1 MVTDPNDLMPQLGVE
16 AELTSRGLPNPATF
30 SKDDLDEIIKIYEDD
45 GSFDPTSDFA
55 RGLANYA
62 SSLYPEDP
70 EWLSYEGLLTG
81 RAGITKAFNDGNPL
95 SVQGVIELLAQDTEG
110 NRIVAPTLYGS
121 ETAGGI
127 YQGVKDE
134 LIPAAGEAGGF
145 AFGFKTVNDYFNK
158 IKYEGSGKG
167 WNKFL
172 TRVGLPVI
180 AGITTGVVGRNVAE
194 KGQEFILGA
203 DMPILPQQRAAYAI
217 GKGGTEGAYFSAMP
231 YFMNKK
237 ISLGYEL
244 IKDNLITNRLN
255 PLQKK
260 AFEGSGLHTRGSRA
274 ALKAIDGLIAGMPT
288 SVSKAPFMYGAT
300 EVGANIG
307 TGLAQGSFVEDPD
320 PYIGQLGTEMV
331 YTFTGGYL
339 GDLALRRGPT
349 IANALKE
356 GGIAAT
362 KYVTSKD
369 YRAQVRGLNK
379 RALEG
384 QVGAFLYKSLIEAGE
399 DPEAVIKALTSKE
412 FADLLDSDGSPVKPT
427 AGTMSLSPT
436 LLGIEGALQYLTT
449 GLGAQRSANE
459 DAVKEAIRNKIRG
472 LYATGNRDALQES
485 AAMMQGLFEASINK
499 RVNEAVTNLDAA
511 VQKIQTGP
519 DGLPVP
525 ASRLE
530 AEKLFDLLDKLMSAD
545 RDRERKLW
553 QRIPRDVEISTF
565 LDGQGNEIAV
575 PNFISFWRGETKST
589 REANVTTMKNFGD
602 TINAFVERKTKELGI
617 GEDVTSTAAPSKE
630 LQAANEKFNKLWTR
644 VVSSETGR
652 AEFETLL
659 TQVQNLSPA
668 EQATAFNVRAQEK
681 GGKFSG
687 KGGKAWA
694 EAARA
699 YADVIT
705 VQNALNT
712 PPVAEASQVVSEAV
726 QSAQESFARNTQ
738 RFNAYLDNPNFSI
751 QSEARDNLR
760 AVQAVARRVE
770 NLDDPDEIQRVVD
783 DWVNANAESRTQRY
797 VQSDPQGRGG
807 EFLPDSEF
815 TTDARGFLDSAAA
828 LRRAQLENPAA
839 APEAAAEVATA
850 TADVGTLS
858 SAELFDMRSTALADG
873 RELAAQGKM
882 DQARLA
888 FGFADALLKD
898 LESFPEGVNYN
909 YDVARAYS
917 KSFNDAYTRS
927 FVSELLGTD
936 KTGRQRIAPEMLKR
950 EFQNLDAAYLNTKQL
965 DDIGQFQQQE
975 LLGTLIDGSQLEQTL
990 LGAKSPIEGGLG
1002 SSDPRVVQLR
1012 EGFETV
1018 INPESNM
1025 IDIPKYKNWLETN
1038 RELLNS
1044 VAPNLYESSKEV
1056 LQNGNTIRGTVE
1068 NVLRNVRE
1076 QAIDPDTNT
1085 ITPKSLRLWMNSENN
1100 SQMLAAFPALKA
1112 DLQSFERA
1120 NVLLNENT
1128 KLSAERKRNIQA
1140 QTSFYELLRTT
1151 GTEKGGTENPTTA
1164 INHALSL
1171 SNKTPI
1177 KSLNALFAPIGM
1189 LDAKSKP
1196 LGDLTVSDPSRIEGA
1211 TRDLTTGGSKDS
1223 VGYETALQGETS
1235 VVKIGPDSEGKLKV
1249 EPVTSATGRPVTV
1262 DREEALRG
1270 FRVSLIESVL
1280 GKAGANAGD
1289 GAWSATA
1296 AYKAMFEP
1304 LPNSQNEL
1312 SVAEWAQ
1319 SKGVMNAGQL
1329 SNMKKFLA
1337 EMVKYEQTLM
1347 KSSDGANLELMA
1359 KELSP
1364 GIDMALSIMGS
1375 AAGTQARSIFT
1386 GGQGG
1391 SGDLIVAGRGAEM
1404 FRKAGE
1410 KLLRQ
1415 APLTA
1420 RTDILAAVLADPE
1433 AMADLIRKGK
1443 NPEEIESLR
1452 TKAVR
1457 WFSDLLDPS
1466 PSFARLSRPLITSG
1480 EEREYEAET
1489 EGGPSVL
1496 GSAIAL
1502 AAPNFMSFGRTDST
1516 TPLIDEVK
1524 RLATKEER
1532 QEAYRQEQLK
1542 RANEFLDSRSPQGAR
1557 PPTTPPA
1564 ETATSS
1570 SLPISSG
1577 SSGRTGSS
1585 ETMQRGQALFPNDP
1599 IFRAFKRGGD
1609 VKAGIGGLFR

>member
-16 AELTSRGLPNPATF
+16 AELTSRGLPDPATF

-180 AGITTGVVGRNVAE
+180 AGITTGVLGRTVAE
-194 KGQEFILGA
+194 KGQDLILGP
-203 DMPILPQQRAAYAI
+203 DQPILPQQRAAYAI

-231 YFMNKK
+231 YFMSKK

-244 IKDNLITNRLN
+244 IKDNLITNQLN
-255 PLQKK
+255 LAAKK
-260 AFEGSGLHTRGSRA
+260 SFAGSGLHTRGSRA
-274 ALKAIDGLIAGMPT
+274 ALKAIDGLVAGMPT
-288 SVSKAPFMYGAT
+288 SVAKSPFMYGAT

-307 TGLAQGSFVEDPD
+307 TGLAQGSFVDEPD
-320 PYIGQLGTEMV
+320 PLIGQLGKEMV

-356 GGIAAT
+356 GGIASYKYAT
-362 KYVTSKD
+362 STD
-369 YRAQVRGLNK
+369 YRQQVRGLNK

-399 DPEAVIKALTSKE
+399 DPEEVIKALISKE
-412 FADLLDSDGSPVKPT
+412 FTDLLDSDGSPVKPT
-427 AGTMSLSPT
+427 AGTKSLSPT

-499 RVNEAVTNLDAA
+499 RVTEAVSKLDAA
-511 VQKIQTGP
+511 VQQIQTGP

-553 QRIPRDVEISTF
+553 QRIPRDVEINKF
-565 LDGQGNEIAV
+565 IDGQGNEIDV
-575 PNFISFWRGETKST
+575 PNFISFWRNQTKST
-589 REANVTTMKNFGD
+589 PEANVNTQKNFGD

-687 KGGKAWA
+687 KTGKAWA

-712 PPVAEASQVVSEAV
+712 PPVAAAAREETGAEIAFKESKRLFDEAAAGAGELVGE
-726 QSAQESFARNTQ
+726 RMLNYIT
-738 RFNAYLDNPNFSI
+738 
-751 QSEARDNLR
+751 EARQQLR
-760 AVQAVARRVE
+760 EVS
-770 NLDDPDEIQRVVD
+770 DPDLLEATAADLI
-783 DWVNANAESRTQRY
+783 ANFELFYDNDVAKKGFGQQTINDLVAVLRQ
-797 VQSDPQGRGG
+797 PK
-807 EFLPDSEF
+807 
-815 TTDARGFLDSAAA
+815 TTTAT
-828 LRRAQLENPAA
+828 
-839 APEAAAEVATA
+839 EAAAEVATS

-898 LESFPEGVNYN
+898 LESFPEGVNFN
-909 YDVARAYS
+909 YDVARSYS

-927 FVSELLGTD
+927 FVSDLLGTD
-936 KTGRQRIAPEMLKR
+936 KTGRQKIAPEMLKR

-1120 NVLLNENT
+1120 NVLLNEKT
-1128 KLSAERKRNIQA
+1128 KLSADRKRSIQA

-1164 INHALSL
+1164 INLALSL

-1177 KSLNALFAPIGM
+1177 KALNALFAPIGM

-1223 VGYETALQGETS
+1223 VGYDTALQGETS
-1235 VVKIGPDSEGKLKV
+1235 VVKIGPDSEGNLKV
-1249 EPVTSATGRPVTV
+1249 EPVTSATGRPVTI
-1262 DREEALRG
+1262 DRDEALRG

-1296 AYKAMFEP
+1296 AYKSMFEP

-1319 SKGVMNAGQL
+1319 SKGVMNSGQL

-1347 KSSDGANLELMA
+1347 KASEGANLELMA

-1386 GGQGG
+1386 GGQSGA
-1391 SGDLIVAGRGAEM
+1391 GDLIVAGRGAEM

-1420 RTDILAAVLADPE
+1420 RTDILAAILADPE
-1433 AMADLIRKGK
+1433 AMANLIRKGK
-1443 NPEEIESLR
+1443 NPKEIESL
-1452 TKAVR
+1452 TNKAIR

-1480 EEREYEAET
+1480 EEREYKAEP
-1489 EGGPSVL
+1489 EGGASVL

-1502 AAPNFMSFGRTDST
+1502 AAPNFMSFGRPDST
-1516 TPLIDEVK
+1516 TPLIDEVN
-1524 RLATKEER
+1524 RLATQKER
-1532 QEAYRQEQLK
+1532 REAYRKEQLK

-1585 ETMQRGQALFPNDP
+1585 EIMQRGQALFPNDP
-1599 IFRAFKRGGD
+1599 IFRAFKRGGEIRS
-1609 VKAGIGGLFR
+1609 GIGGLFR

>member
-16 AELTSRGLPNPATF
+16 AELTSRGLPDPATF

-145 AFGFKTVNDYFNK
+145 TFGFKTVNDYFNK

-180 AGITTGVVGRNVAE
+180 AGITAGVVGRNVAE
-194 KGQEFILGA
+194 KGQDLILGP
-203 DMPILPQQRAAYAI
+203 DQPILPQQRAAYAI

-231 YFMNKK
+231 YFMSNK

-244 IKDNLITNRLN
+244 IKDNLITNQLN
-255 PLQKK
+255 LAAQKSF
-260 AFEGSGLHTRGSRA
+260 AGSGLHTRGSRA
-274 ALKAIDGLIAGMPT
+274 ALKAIDGLVAGMPT
-288 SVSKAPFMYGAT
+288 SVAKSPFMYGAT
-300 EVGANIG
+300 EVGANTG
-307 TGLAQGSFVEDPD
+307 TGLAQGSFVDEPD
-320 PYIGQLGTEMV
+320 PLIGQLGKEMV

-356 GGIAAT
+356 GGIASYKYAT
-362 KYVTSKD
+362 STD

-399 DPEAVIKALTSKE
+399 DPQEVIKALISKE
-412 FADLLDSDGSPVKPT
+412 FTDLLDSDGSPVKPT
-427 AGTMSLSPT
+427 AGTKSLSPT

-485 AAMMQGLFEASINK
+485 AAMMKGLFEASINK
-499 RVNEAVTNLDAA
+499 RVTEAVSKLDAA
-511 VQKIQTGP
+511 VQQIQTGP

-553 QRIPRDVEISTF
+553 QRIPRDVEINKF
-565 LDGQGNEIAV
+565 IDGQGNKIDV
-575 PNFISFWRGETKST
+575 PNFISFWRNETKST
-589 REANVTTMKNFGD
+589 PEANVNTQKNFGD

-687 KGGKAWA
+687 KTGKAWA

-712 PPVAEASQVVSEAV
+712 PPVAAMPEPELIPGVNEIQIESLKSDLTGYRSGYENAKRNDRMLRHRTLNLDEKVNGVIASLKRSETAEEV
-726 QSAQESFARNTQ
+726 DAATADFLEEF
-738 RFNAYLDNPNFSI
+738 DDVDSI
-751 QSEARDNLR
+751 QS
-760 AVQAVARRVE
+760 VARALE
-770 NLDDPDEIQRVVD
+770 VVRGE
-783 DWVNANAESRTQRY
+783 AELFKTRL
-797 VQSDPQGRGG
+797 
-807 EFLPDSEF
+807 LPS
-815 TTDARGFLDSAAA
+815 TAAA
-828 LRRAQLENPAA
+828 S
-839 APEAAAEVATA
+839 EAAAEVATA

-898 LESFPEGVNYN
+898 LESFPEGVNFN
-909 YDVARAYS
+909 YDVARSYS

-927 FVSELLGTD
+927 FVSDLLGTD
-936 KTGRQRIAPEMLKR
+936 KAGGQKIAPEMLKR

-1038 RELLNS
+1038 RQLLNS

-1120 NVLLNENT
+1120 NVLLNEKT
-1128 KLSAERKRNIQA
+1128 KLSADRKRSIQA

-1164 INHALSL
+1164 INLALSL

-1196 LGDLTVSDPSRIEGA
+1196 LGDLTVSDPNRIEGA
-1211 TRDLTTGGSKDS
+1211 TRDLTTGGSKDI

-1235 VVKIGPDSEGKLKV
+1235 VVKIGPDSEGNLKV
-1249 EPVTSATGRPVTV
+1249 EPVTSATGRPVTI

-1319 SKGVMNAGQL
+1319 SKGVMNSGQL

-1347 KSSDGANLELMA
+1347 KASDGADLELMA

-1386 GGQGG
+1386 GGKSG

-1420 RTDILAAVLADPE
+1420 RTDILAAILADPE

-1443 NPEEIESLR
+1443 NPKEIESL
-1452 TKAVR
+1452 TNKAIR

-1480 EEREYEAET
+1480 EEREYKAET
-1489 EGGPSVL
+1489 EGDASVL

-1502 AAPNFMSFGRTDST
+1502 AAPNFMSFGRPDST
-1516 TPLIDEVK
+1516 TPLIDEVN
-1524 RLATKEER
+1524 RLATQKER
-1532 QEAYRQEQLK
+1532 REAYRKEQLK

-1585 ETMQRGQALFPNDP
+1585 EIMQRGQALFPNDP
-1599 IFRAFKRGGD
+1599 IFRAFKRGGEIRS
-1609 VKAGIGGLFR
+1609 GIGGLFR

>member
-16 AELTSRGLPNPATF
+16 AELTSRGLPDPATF

-145 AFGFKTVNDYFNK
+145 TFGFKTVNDYFNK

-180 AGITTGVVGRNVAE
+180 AGITTGVVGRTVAE
-194 KGQEFILGA
+194 KGQDLILGP
-203 DMPILPQQRAAYAI
+203 DQPILPQQRAAYAI

-231 YFMNKK
+231 YFMSNK

-244 IKDNLITNRLN
+244 IKDNLITNQLN
-255 PLQKK
+255 LAAQKSF
-260 AFEGSGLHTRGSRA
+260 AGSGLHTRGSRA
-274 ALKAIDGLIAGMPT
+274 ALKAIDGLVAGMPT
-288 SVSKAPFMYGAT
+288 SVAKSPFMYGAT
-300 EVGANIG
+300 EVGANTG
-307 TGLAQGSFVEDPD
+307 TGLAQGSFVDEPD
-320 PYIGQLGTEMV
+320 PLIGQLGKEMV

-356 GGIAAT
+356 GGIASY
-362 KYVTSKD
+362 KYVTSPD
-369 YRAQVRGLNK
+369 YRQQVRGLNK

-399 DPEAVIKALTSKE
+399 DPEAVIKALISKE
-412 FADLLDSDGSPVKPT
+412 FTDLLDSDGSPVKPT
-427 AGTMSLSPT
+427 AGTKSLSPT

-485 AAMMQGLFEASINK
+485 AAMMKGLFEASINK
-499 RVNEAVTNLDAA
+499 RVTEAVSKLDAA
-511 VQKIQTGP
+511 VQQIQTGP

-553 QRIPRDVEISTF
+553 QRIPRDVEINKF
-565 LDGQGNEIAV
+565 IDGQGNKIDV
-575 PNFISFWRGETKST
+575 PNFISFWRNETKST
-589 REANVTTMKNFGD
+589 PEANVNTQKNFGD

-687 KGGKAWA
+687 KTGKAWA

-712 PPVAEASQVVSEAV
+712 PPVAAAAREETGAEIAFKESKRLFDEAAAGSGELVGE
-726 QSAQESFARNTQ
+726 RMLNYIT
-738 RFNAYLDNPNFSI
+738 
-751 QSEARDNLR
+751 EARQQLR
-760 AVQAVARRVE
+760 EVS
-770 NLDDPDEIQRVVD
+770 DPDLLEATAADLI
-783 DWVNANAESRTQRY
+783 ANFELFYDNDVAKKGFGQQTINDLVAVLRQ
-797 VQSDPQGRGG
+797 PK
-807 EFLPDSEF
+807 
-815 TTDARGFLDSAAA
+815 TTTAT
-828 LRRAQLENPAA
+828 
-839 APEAAAEVATA
+839 EAAAEVATP

-898 LESFPEGVNYN
+898 LESFPEGVNFN
-909 YDVARAYS
+909 YDVARSYS

-927 FVSELLGTD
+927 FVSDLLGTD
-936 KTGRQRIAPEMLKR
+936 KAGGQKIAPEMLKR

-1018 INPESNM
+1018 INSESNM

-1128 KLSAERKRNIQA
+1128 KLSADRKRSIQA

-1164 INHALSL
+1164 INLALSL

-1177 KSLNALFAPIGM
+1177 KALNALFAPIGM

-1196 LGDLTVSDPSRIEGA
+1196 LGDLTVSDPNRIDGA
-1211 TRDLTTGGSKDS
+1211 TRDLTTGGSKDI

-1235 VVKIGPDSEGKLKV
+1235 VVKIGPDSEGNLKV
-1249 EPVTSATGRPVTV
+1249 EPVTSATGRPVTI

-1319 SKGVMNAGQL
+1319 SKGVMNSGQL

-1347 KSSDGANLELMA
+1347 KASDGANLELMA

-1386 GGQGG
+1386 GGKSG

-1420 RTDILAAVLADPE
+1420 RTDILAAILADPE
-1433 AMADLIRKGK
+1433 AMANLIRKGK
-1443 NPEEIESLR
+1443 NPKEIESL
-1452 TKAVR
+1452 TNKAIR

-1480 EEREYEAET
+1480 EEREYKAET
-1489 EGGPSVL
+1489 EGGASVL

-1516 TPLIDEVK
+1516 TPLIDEVN
-1524 RLATKEER
+1524 RLATQKER
-1532 QEAYRQEQLK
+1532 REAYRKEQLK
-1542 RANEFLDSRSPQGAR
+1542 RANEFLDSRSPQGDR

-1585 ETMQRGQALFPNDP
+1585 EIMQRGQALFPNDP
-1599 IFRAFKRGGD
+1599 IFRAFKRGGEIRS
-1609 VKAGIGGLFR
+1609 GIGGLFR

>member
-1 MVTDPNDLMPQLGVE
+1 MATDPNDLMPQLGVE

-320 PYIGQLGTEMV
+320 PYIGQLGKEMV

-659 TQVQNLSPA
+659 TQVQDLSPA

-687 KGGKAWA
+687 KAGKAWA

-712 PPVAEASQVVSEAV
+712 PPVAATPEPELIPGVNEIQIESLKSDLTEYRSGYENAKRNDRMLRHRTLNLDEKVNGVIASLKRAETAEEVDAATADFLEEFDDV
-726 QSAQESFARNTQ
+726 
-738 RFNAYLDNPNFSI
+738 DSI
-751 QSEARDNLR
+751 QS
-760 AVQAVARRVE
+760 VARALE
-770 NLDDPDEIQRVVD
+770 VVRGE
-783 DWVNANAESRTQRY
+783 AELFKTRL
-797 VQSDPQGRGG
+797 
-807 EFLPDSEF
+807 LPS
-815 TTDARGFLDSAAA
+815 TAT
-828 LRRAQLENPAA
+828 PAA
-839 APEAAAEVATA
+839 TSEAAAEVATS

-1443 NPEEIESLR
+1443 NPEEIKSLR

-1609 VKAGIGGLFR
+1609 VKAGIGGLLR

>member
-1 MVTDPNDLMPQLGVE
+1 MAEEQNKFASTSPDYQPSPAYLGGTIQENLTAKGMPEPL
-16 AELTSRGLPNPATF
+16 TF
-30 SKDDLDEIIKIYEDD
+30 SKESLGQLTNIYRNENVA
-45 GSFDPTSDFA
+45 DPTSA
-55 RGLANYA
+55 LAQDIA
-62 SSLYPEDP
+62 TTISGEFPEDP
-70 EWLSYEGLLTG
+70 NWFSYPSLTTG
-81 RAGITKAFNDGNPL
+81 KGFAGAFNDGIPMTPMDI
-95 SVQGVIELLAQDTEG
+95 IELFSVDTEG
-110 NRIVAPTLYGS
+110 EPIRMPTLFGSEKLGTIALGVKEEIVPALAEAGSFAAGFKLTNDYLNRIKYKGSAIGPYFRGVQKGVSRFALPTVAGLFS
-121 ETAGGI
+121 ATAGRFGGEKVRELTYGANVPLLPEAEALYKI
-127 YQGVKDE
+127 GQG
-134 LIPAAGEAGGF
+134 
-145 AFGFKTVNDYFNK
+145 T
-158 IKYEGSGKG
+158 
-167 WNKFL
+167 
-172 TRVGLPVI
+172 
-180 AGITTGVVGRNVAE
+180 
-194 KGQEFILGA
+194 
-203 DMPILPQQRAAYAI
+203 
-217 GKGGTEGAYFSAMP
+217 TEGLGYSAIP
-231 YFMNKK
+231 YAMSKN

-244 IKDNLITNRLN
+244 IKDDL
-255 PLQKK
+255 
-260 AFEGSGLHTRGSRA
+260 TRGM
-274 ALKAIDGLIAGMPT
+274 LKQPGQQASKLFKYAPTATGKGTLASAESMLQGIAQT
-288 SVSKAPFMYGAT
+288 SKAAPFTYALAEGASNL
-300 EVGANIG
+300 GA
-307 TGLAQGSFVEDPD
+307 GLAQAQNQLDPSVPVMEFAREFGYSLLGGYSAD
-320 PYIGQLGTEMV
+320 VLTKKVPYVAGQLNKGRKTV
-331 YTFTGGYL
+331 QGFVFGGKEFRDKAQAARQEKL
-339 GDLALRRGPT
+339 QGEIADWLFKALQ
-349 IANALKE
+349 
-356 GGIAAT
+356 
-362 KYVTSKD
+362 D
-369 YRAQVRGLNK
+369 
-379 RALEG
+379 
-384 QVGAFLYKSLIEAGE
+384 AGE
-399 DPEAVIKALTSKE
+399 DPKE
-412 FADLLDSDGSPVKPT
+412 VAKLLNSREFSDLLDSDGSPVKPT
-427 AGTMSLSPT
+427 AGTKSLSPT
-436 LLGIEGALQYLTT
+436 LLGLEGALNFIGN
-449 GLGAQRSANE
+449 GLQGQRATAQQ
-459 DAVKEAIRNKIRG
+459 AITDGIRQKIRG
-472 LYATGNRDALQES
+472 LYATGDRDAVQEA
-485 AAMMQGLFEASINK
+485 AAMMEGTFEASINK
-499 RVNEAVTNLDAA
+499 RVYEARKNLDDAFKRIQKDSKGVPVAA
-511 VQKIQTGP
+511 SK
-519 DGLPVP
+519 D
-525 ASRLE
+525 E
-530 AEKLFDLLDKLMSAD
+530 AKKMFELFDELIKAD
-545 RDRERKLW
+545 RARERALW
-553 QRIPRDVEISTF
+553 KRIPENVEISEF
-565 LDGQGNEIAV
+565 VDGKGKPLSV
-575 PNFISFWRGETKST
+575 PNFIKYWNENVSNLVK
-589 REANVTTMKNFGD
+589 EAKIPLDNDLIDSLG
-602 TINAFVERKTKELGI
+602 AFVARKTDELNLS
-617 GEDVTSTAAPSKE
+617 GEQAVVAVDTRLQKAREKFQDLYAGVAATPE
-630 LQAANEKFNKLWTR
+630 AQAAFQRAVNE
-644 VVSSETGR
+644 VSQ
-652 AEFETLL
+652 LPP
-659 TQVQNLSPA
+659 Q
-668 EQATAFNVRAQEK
+668 EQAAAFKAISSDK
-681 GGKFSG
+681 LGKSSTPRSREVA
-687 KGGKAWA
+687 KAYD
-694 EAARA
+694 A
-699 YADVIT
+699 YANLLVI
-705 VQNALNT
+705 QNNLDT
-712 PPVAEASQVVSEAV
+712 PPVAEAS
-726 QSAQESFARNTQ
+726 
-738 RFNAYLDNPNFSI
+738 
-751 QSEARDNLR
+751 
-760 AVQAVARRVE
+760 
-770 NLDDPDEIQRVVD
+770 
-783 DWVNANAESRTQRY
+783 
-797 VQSDPQGRGG
+797 
-807 EFLPDSEF
+807 
-815 TTDARGFLDSAAA
+815 
-828 LRRAQLENPAA
+828 
-839 APEAAAEVATA
+839 EAAAEVATS

-975 LLGTLIDGSQLEQTL
+975 LLGNLIDGSQLEQTL

>member
-300 EVGANIG
+300 EVGANVG

-320 PYIGQLGTEMV
+320 PYMGQLGKEMV

-485 AAMMQGLFEASINK
+485 AAMMRGLFEASINK

-530 AEKLFDLLDKLMSAD
+530 AEKLFDLLDNLMSAD

-575 PNFISFWRGETKST
+575 PNFISFWRNETKST
-589 REANVTTMKNFGD
+589 PEANVTTQKNFGD

-659 TQVQNLSPA
+659 TQVQDMSPA

-687 KGGKAWA
+687 KAGKAWA

-712 PPVAEASQVVSEAV
+712 PPVAATPEPELIPGVNEIQIESLKSDLTEYRSGYENAKRNDRMLRHRTLNLDEKVNGVIASLKRAETAEEVDAATADFLEEFDDV
-726 QSAQESFARNTQ
+726 
-738 RFNAYLDNPNFSI
+738 DSI
-751 QSEARDNLR
+751 QS
-760 AVQAVARRVE
+760 VARALE
-770 NLDDPDEIQRVVD
+770 VVRGE
-783 DWVNANAESRTQRY
+783 AELFKTRL
-797 VQSDPQGRGG
+797 
-807 EFLPDSEF
+807 LPS
-815 TTDARGFLDSAAA
+815 TAT
-828 LRRAQLENPAA
+828 PAA
-839 APEAAAEVATA
+839 ASEAAAEVATS

-1100 SQMLAAFPALKA
+1100 SQMLAAFPALKE

-1128 KLSAERKRNIQA
+1128 KLSADRKRSIQA

-1249 EPVTSATGRPVTV
+1249 EPVTSATGRPVTI

-1347 KSSDGANLELMA
+1347 KTSDGANLELMA

-1443 NPEEIESLR
+1443 NPAEIESLR

>member
-16 AELTSRGLPNPATF
+16 AELTSRGLPDPATF
-30 SKDDLDEIIKIYEDD
+30 SKDELDEIIKIYEDD

-145 AFGFKTVNDYFNK
+145 TFGFKTVNDYFNK

-180 AGITTGVVGRNVAE
+180 AGITTGVVGRTVAE
-194 KGQEFILGA
+194 KGQDLILGP
-203 DMPILPQQRAAYAI
+203 DQPILPQQRAAYAI

-231 YFMNKK
+231 YFMSNK

-244 IKDNLITNRLN
+244 IKDNLITNQLN
-255 PLQKK
+255 LAAQKSF
-260 AFEGSGLHTRGSRA
+260 AGSGLHTRGSRA
-274 ALKAIDGLIAGMPT
+274 ALKAIDGLVAGMPT
-288 SVSKAPFMYGAT
+288 SVAKSPFMYGAT
-300 EVGANIG
+300 EVGANTG
-307 TGLAQGSFVEDPD
+307 TGLAQGSFVDEPD
-320 PYIGQLGTEMV
+320 PLIGQLGKEMV

-356 GGIAAT
+356 GGIASY
-362 KYVTSKD
+362 KYVTSPD
-369 YRAQVRGLNK
+369 YRQQVRGLNK

-399 DPEAVIKALTSKE
+399 DPEEVIKSLISKE
-412 FADLLDSDGSPVKPT
+412 FTDLLDSDGSPVKPT
-427 AGTMSLSPT
+427 AGTKSLSPT

-485 AAMMQGLFEASINK
+485 AAMMKGLFEASINK
-499 RVNEAVTNLDAA
+499 RVTEAVSKLDAA
-511 VQKIQTGP
+511 VQQIQTGP

-553 QRIPRDVEISTF
+553 QRIPRDVEINKF
-565 LDGQGNEIAV
+565 IDGQGNKIDV
-575 PNFISFWRGETKST
+575 PNFISFWRNETKST
-589 REANVTTMKNFGD
+589 PEANVNTQKNFGD

-687 KGGKAWA
+687 KTGKAWA

-712 PPVAEASQVVSEAV
+712 PPVAAAAREETGAEIAFKESKRLFDEAAAGSGELVGE
-726 QSAQESFARNTQ
+726 RMLNYIT
-738 RFNAYLDNPNFSI
+738 
-751 QSEARDNLR
+751 EARQQLR
-760 AVQAVARRVE
+760 EVS
-770 NLDDPDEIQRVVD
+770 DPDLLEATAADLI
-783 DWVNANAESRTQRY
+783 ANFELFYDNDVAKKGFGQQTINDLVAVLRQ
-797 VQSDPQGRGG
+797 PK
-807 EFLPDSEF
+807 
-815 TTDARGFLDSAAA
+815 TTTAT
-828 LRRAQLENPAA
+828 
-839 APEAAAEVATA
+839 EAAAEVATP

-898 LESFPEGVNYN
+898 LESFPEGVNFN
-909 YDVARAYS
+909 YDVARSYS

-927 FVSELLGTD
+927 FVSDLLGTD
-936 KTGRQRIAPEMLKR
+936 KAGGQRIAPEMLKR

-1018 INPESNM
+1018 INSESNM

-1128 KLSAERKRNIQA
+1128 KLSADRKRSIQA

-1164 INHALSL
+1164 INLALSL

-1177 KSLNALFAPIGM
+1177 KALNALFAPIGM

-1196 LGDLTVSDPSRIEGA
+1196 LGDLTVSDPNRIEGA

-1223 VGYETALQGETS
+1223 VGYDTALQGETS
-1235 VVKIGPDSEGKLKV
+1235 VVKIGPDSGGNLKV
-1249 EPVTSATGRPVTV
+1249 EPVTSATGRPVIV

-1319 SKGVMNAGQL
+1319 SKGVMNSGQL

-1347 KSSDGANLELMA
+1347 KASEGADLELMA

-1386 GGQGG
+1386 GGKSG

-1420 RTDILAAVLADPE
+1420 RTDILAAILADPE
-1433 AMADLIRKGK
+1433 AMANLIRKGK
-1443 NPEEIESLR
+1443 NPKEIESL
-1452 TKAVR
+1452 TNKAIR

-1480 EEREYEAET
+1480 EEREYKAET
-1489 EGGPSVL
+1489 EGGASVL

-1516 TPLIDEVK
+1516 TPLIDEVN
-1524 RLATKEER
+1524 RLATQKER
-1532 QEAYRQEQLK
+1532 REAYRKEQLK

-1585 ETMQRGQALFPNDP
+1585 EIMQRGQALFPNDP
-1599 IFRAFKRGGD
+1599 IFRAFKRGGEIRS
-1609 VKAGIGGLFR
+1609 GIGGLFR

>member
-203 DMPILPQQRAAYAI
+203 DIPILPQQRAAYAI

-362 KYVTSKD
+362 KYATSKD

-575 PNFISFWRGETKST
+575 PNFISFWRNETKST
-589 REANVTTMKNFGD
+589 PEANVTTQKNFGD

-659 TQVQNLSPA
+659 TQVQDLSPA

-687 KGGKAWA
+687 KAGKAWA

-712 PPVAEASQVVSEAV
+712 PPVAATPEPELIPGVNEIQIESLKSDLTEYRSGYENAKRNDRMLRHRTLNLDEKVNVVI
-726 QSAQESFARNTQ
+726 ARLKRAETAEEVDAATAD
-738 RFNAYLDNPNFSI
+738 FLEEFDDVDSI
-751 QSEARDNLR
+751 QS
-760 AVQAVARRVE
+760 VARALE
-770 NLDDPDEIQRVVD
+770 VVRGE
-783 DWVNANAESRTQRY
+783 AELFKTRL
-797 VQSDPQGRGG
+797 
-807 EFLPDSEF
+807 LPS
-815 TTDARGFLDSAAA
+815 TAT
-828 LRRAQLENPAA
+828 PAA
-839 APEAAAEVATA
+839 TSEAAAEVATS

-975 LLGTLIDGSQLEQTL
+975 LLGNLIDGSQLEQTL

-1120 NVLLNENT
+1120 NVLLNEKT

-1249 EPVTSATGRPVTV
+1249 EPVTSATGRSVTI

-1347 KSSDGANLELMA
+1347 KPSDGANLELMA

-1457 WFSDLLDPS
+1457 WFSDLVDPS

>member
-203 DMPILPQQRAAYAI
+203 DIPILPQQRAAYAI

-362 KYVTSKD
+362 KYATSKD

-575 PNFISFWRGETKST
+575 PNFISFWRNETKST
-589 REANVTTMKNFGD
+589 PEANVTTQKNFGD

-659 TQVQNLSPA
+659 TQVQDLSPA

-687 KGGKAWA
+687 KAGKAWA

-712 PPVAEASQVVSEAV
+712 PPVAATPEPELIPGVNEIQIESLKSDITGYRSGYENAKRNDRMLRHRTLNLDEKVNVVI
-726 QSAQESFARNTQ
+726 ARLKRAETAEEVDAATAD
-738 RFNAYLDNPNFSI
+738 FLEEFDDVDSI
-751 QSEARDNLR
+751 QS
-760 AVQAVARRVE
+760 VARALE
-770 NLDDPDEIQRVVD
+770 VVRGE
-783 DWVNANAESRTQRY
+783 AELFKTRL
-797 VQSDPQGRGG
+797 
-807 EFLPDSEF
+807 LPS
-815 TTDARGFLDSAAA
+815 TAT
-828 LRRAQLENPAA
+828 PAA
-839 APEAAAEVATA
+839 TSEAAAEVATS

-975 LLGTLIDGSQLEQTL
+975 LLGNLIDGSQLEQTL

-1120 NVLLNENT
+1120 NVLLNEKT

-1235 VVKIGPDSEGKLKV
+1235 VVKIGPDAEGKLKV
-1249 EPVTSATGRPVTV
+1249 EPVTSATGRSVTI

-1347 KSSDGANLELMA
+1347 KPSDGANLELMA

-1457 WFSDLLDPS
+1457 WFSDLVDPS

>member
-300 EVGANIG
+300 EVGANVG

-320 PYIGQLGTEMV
+320 PYMGQLGKEMV

-575 PNFISFWRGETKST
+575 PNFISFWRNETKST
-589 REANVTTMKNFGD
+589 PEANVTTQKNFGD

-659 TQVQNLSPA
+659 TQVQDMSPA

-687 KGGKAWA
+687 KAGKAWA

-712 PPVAEASQVVSEAV
+712 PPVAATPEPELIPGVNEIQIESLKSDITGYRSGYENAKRNDRMLRHRTLNLDEKVNGVIASLKRSETAEEV
-726 QSAQESFARNTQ
+726 DAATADFLEEF
-738 RFNAYLDNPNFSI
+738 DDVDSI
-751 QSEARDNLR
+751 QS
-760 AVQAVARRVE
+760 VARALE
-770 NLDDPDEIQRVVD
+770 VVRGE
-783 DWVNANAESRTQRY
+783 AELFKTRL
-797 VQSDPQGRGG
+797 
-807 EFLPDSEF
+807 LPS
-815 TTDARGFLDSAAA
+815 TAT
-828 LRRAQLENPAA
+828 PAA
-839 APEAAAEVATA
+839 ASEAAAEVATS

-1100 SQMLAAFPALKA
+1100 SQMLAAFPALKE

-1249 EPVTSATGRPVTV
+1249 EPVTSATGRPVTI

-1347 KSSDGANLELMA
+1347 KTSDGANLELMA

-1443 NPEEIESLR
+1443 NPAEIESLR

>member
-16 AELTSRGLPNPATF
+16 AELTSRGLPDPATF

-203 DMPILPQQRAAYAI
+203 DQPILPQQRAAYAI

-231 YFMNKK
+231 YFMSKK

-274 ALKAIDGLIAGMPT
+274 ALKAIDGLVVGMPD

-307 TGLAQGSFVEDPD
+307 TGVAQGSFVDEPD
-320 PYIGQLGTEMV
+320 PYIGQLGKEMV

-362 KYVTSKD
+362 KYATSKD

-485 AAMMQGLFEASINK
+485 AAMMQGLFEAAINK

-530 AEKLFDLLDKLMSAD
+530 AEKLFDLLDKLMSSD

-565 LDGQGNEIAV
+565 LDGQGNEIDV
-575 PNFISFWRGETKST
+575 PNFISFWRNETKST
-589 REANVTTMKNFGD
+589 PEANVTTQKNFGD

-659 TQVQNLSPA
+659 TQVQSLSPS
-668 EQATAFNVRAQEK
+668 EQAQAFNVRAQEK

-687 KGGKAWA
+687 KAGKAWA

-712 PPVAEASQVVSEAV
+712 PPVAEASQVVSEA
-726 QSAQESFARNTQ
+726 
-738 RFNAYLDNPNFSI
+738 
-751 QSEARDNLR
+751 
-760 AVQAVARRVE
+760 
-770 NLDDPDEIQRVVD
+770 
-783 DWVNANAESRTQRY
+783 
-797 VQSDPQGRGG
+797 
-807 EFLPDSEF
+807 
-815 TTDARGFLDSAAA
+815 
-828 LRRAQLENPAA
+828 
-839 APEAAAEVATA
+839 AAEVATS

-898 LESFPEGVNYN
+898 LESFPEGVNFN
-909 YDVARAYS
+909 YDVARSYS

-927 FVSELLGTD
+927 FVSDLLGTD

-990 LGAKSPIEGGLG
+990 LGAKNPIEGGLG

-1120 NVLLNENT
+1120 NVLLNEKT
-1128 KLSAERKRNIQA
+1128 KLSADRKRSIQA

-1223 VGYETALQGETS
+1223 VGYDTALQGETS
-1235 VVKIGPDSEGKLKV
+1235 VVKIGPDSEGNLKV
-1249 EPVTSATGRPVTV
+1249 EPVTSATGRPVTI
-1262 DREEALRG
+1262 DRQEALRG

-1296 AYKAMFEP
+1296 AYKSMFEP

-1319 SKGVMNAGQL
+1319 SKGVMNSGQL

-1347 KSSDGANLELMA
+1347 KASDGANLE
-1359 KELSP
+1359 
-1364 GIDMALSIMGS
+1364 
-1375 AAGTQARSIFT
+1375 
-1386 GGQGG
+1386 
-1391 SGDLIVAGRGAEM
+1391 
-1404 FRKAGE
+1404 
-1410 KLLRQ
+1410 
-1415 APLTA
+1415 
-1420 RTDILAAVLADPE
+1420 
-1433 AMADLIRKGK
+1433 
-1443 NPEEIESLR
+1443 
-1452 TKAVR
+1452 
-1457 WFSDLLDPS
+1457 
-1466 PSFARLSRPLITSG
+1466 
-1480 EEREYEAET
+1480 
-1489 EGGPSVL
+1489 
-1496 GSAIAL
+1496 
-1502 AAPNFMSFGRTDST
+1502 
-1516 TPLIDEVK
+1516 
-1524 RLATKEER
+1524 
-1532 QEAYRQEQLK
+1532 
-1542 RANEFLDSRSPQGAR
+1542 
-1557 PPTTPPA
+1557 
-1564 ETATSS
+1564 
-1570 SLPISSG
+1570 
-1577 SSGRTGSS
+1577 
-1585 ETMQRGQALFPNDP
+1585 
-1599 IFRAFKRGGD
+1599 
-1609 VKAGIGGLFR
+1609 

>member
-300 EVGANIG
+300 EVGANVG

-320 PYIGQLGTEMV
+320 PYMGQLGKEMV

-485 AAMMQGLFEASINK
+485 AAMMRGLFEASINK

-530 AEKLFDLLDKLMSAD
+530 AEKLFDLLDNLMSAD

-575 PNFISFWRGETKST
+575 PNFISFWRNETKST
-589 REANVTTMKNFGD
+589 PEANVTTQKNFGD

-659 TQVQNLSPA
+659 TQVQDMSPA

-687 KGGKAWA
+687 KAGKAWA

-712 PPVAEASQVVSEAV
+712 PPVAATPEPELIPGVNEIQIESLKSDLTEYRSGYENAKRNDRMLRHRTLNLDEKVNGVIASLKRAETSEEVDAATADFLEEFDDV
-726 QSAQESFARNTQ
+726 
-738 RFNAYLDNPNFSI
+738 DSI
-751 QSEARDNLR
+751 QS
-760 AVQAVARRVE
+760 VARALE
-770 NLDDPDEIQRVVD
+770 VVRGE
-783 DWVNANAESRTQRY
+783 AELFKTRL
-797 VQSDPQGRGG
+797 
-807 EFLPDSEF
+807 LPS
-815 TTDARGFLDSAAA
+815 TAT
-828 LRRAQLENPAA
+828 PAA
-839 APEAAAEVATA
+839 ASEAAAEVATS

-1100 SQMLAAFPALKA
+1100 SQMLAAFPALKE

-1128 KLSAERKRNIQA
+1128 KLSADRKRSIQA

-1249 EPVTSATGRPVTV
+1249 EPVTSATGRPVTI

-1347 KSSDGANLELMA
+1347 KTSDGANLELMA

-1443 NPEEIESLR
+1443 NPAEIESLR

>member
-16 AELTSRGLPNPATF
+16 AELTSRGLPDPATF

-145 AFGFKTVNDYFNK
+145 TFGFKTVNDYFNK

-180 AGITTGVVGRNVAE
+180 AGITTGVVGRTVAE
-194 KGQEFILGA
+194 KGQDLILGP
-203 DMPILPQQRAAYAI
+203 DQPILPQQRAAYAI

-231 YFMNKK
+231 YFMSNK

-244 IKDNLITNRLN
+244 IKDNLITNQLN
-255 PLQKK
+255 LAAQKSF
-260 AFEGSGLHTRGSRA
+260 AGSGLHTRGSRA
-274 ALKAIDGLIAGMPT
+274 ALKAIDGLVAGMPT
-288 SVSKAPFMYGAT
+288 SVAKSPFMYGAT
-300 EVGANIG
+300 EVGANTG
-307 TGLAQGSFVEDPD
+307 TGLAQGSFVDEPD
-320 PYIGQLGTEMV
+320 PLIGQLGKEMV

-356 GGIAAT
+356 GGIASY
-362 KYVTSKD
+362 KYVTSPD
-369 YRAQVRGLNK
+369 YRQQVRGLNK

-399 DPEAVIKALTSKE
+399 DPEEVIKSLISKE
-412 FADLLDSDGSPVKPT
+412 FTDLLDSDGSPVKPT
-427 AGTMSLSPT
+427 AGTKSLSPT

-499 RVNEAVTNLDAA
+499 RVTEAVSKLDAA
-511 VQKIQTGP
+511 VQQIQTGP

-553 QRIPRDVEISTF
+553 QRIPRDVEINKF
-565 LDGQGNEIAV
+565 IDGQGNKIDV
-575 PNFISFWRGETKST
+575 PNFISFWRNETKST
-589 REANVTTMKNFGD
+589 PEANVNTQKNFGD

-687 KGGKAWA
+687 KTGKAWA

-712 PPVAEASQVVSEAV
+712 PPVAAAAREETGAEIAFKESKRLFDEAAAGSGELVGE
-726 QSAQESFARNTQ
+726 RMLNYIT
-738 RFNAYLDNPNFSI
+738 
-751 QSEARDNLR
+751 EARQQLR
-760 AVQAVARRVE
+760 EVS
-770 NLDDPDEIQRVVD
+770 DPDLLEATAADLI
-783 DWVNANAESRTQRY
+783 ANFELFYDNDVAKKGFGQQTINDLVAVLRQ
-797 VQSDPQGRGG
+797 PK
-807 EFLPDSEF
+807 
-815 TTDARGFLDSAAA
+815 TTTAT
-828 LRRAQLENPAA
+828 
-839 APEAAAEVATA
+839 EAAAEVATP

-898 LESFPEGVNYN
+898 LESFPEGVNFN
-909 YDVARAYS
+909 YDVARSYS

-927 FVSELLGTD
+927 FVSDLLGTD
-936 KTGRQRIAPEMLKR
+936 KAGGQKIAPEMLKR

-1128 KLSAERKRNIQA
+1128 KLSADRKRSIQA

-1164 INHALSL
+1164 INLALSL

-1177 KSLNALFAPIGM
+1177 KALNALFAPIGM

-1196 LGDLTVSDPSRIEGA
+1196 LGDLTVSDPNRIEGA

-1223 VGYETALQGETS
+1223 VGYDTALQGETS
-1235 VVKIGPDSEGKLKV
+1235 VVKIGPDSGGNLKV
-1249 EPVTSATGRPVTV
+1249 EPVTSATGRPVIV

-1319 SKGVMNAGQL
+1319 SKGVMNSGQL

-1347 KSSDGANLELMA
+1347 KASDGANLELMA

-1386 GGQGG
+1386 GGQSGA
-1391 SGDLIVAGRGAEM
+1391 GDLIVAGRGAEM

-1420 RTDILAAVLADPE
+1420 RTDILAAILADPE
-1433 AMADLIRKGK
+1433 AMANLIRKGK
-1443 NPEEIESLR
+1443 NPKEIESL
-1452 TKAVR
+1452 TNKAIR

-1480 EEREYEAET
+1480 EEREYKAET
-1489 EGGPSVL
+1489 EGGASVL

-1502 AAPNFMSFGRTDST
+1502 AAPNFMSFGRPDST
-1516 TPLIDEVK
+1516 TPLIDEVN
-1524 RLATKEER
+1524 RLATQKER
-1532 QEAYRQEQLK
+1532 REAYRKEQLK
-1542 RANEFLDSRSPQGAR
+1542 RANEFLDSRSPQGDR

-1585 ETMQRGQALFPNDP
+1585 EIMQRGQALFPNDP
-1599 IFRAFKRGGD
+1599 IFRAFKRGGEIRS
-1609 VKAGIGGLFR
+1609 GIGGLFR

>member
-1 MVTDPNDLMPQLGVE
+1 MDDPTNLLPQLGVE
-16 AELTSRGLPNPATF
+16 AELTSRGLPKPATF
-30 SKDDLDEIIKIYEDD
+30 SKDDLNEIIKIYEED

-55 RGLANYA
+55 RGLSNYA
-62 SSLYPEDP
+62 SSFYPEDP
-70 EWLSYEGLLTG
+70 NWLTFEGLLTG

-110 NRIVAPTLYGS
+110 NRIVAPTLAGS
-121 ETAGGI
+121 ETLGGI
-127 YQGVKDE
+127 YTGVKEE
-134 LIPAAGEAGGF
+134 LAPAAGEALGF
-145 AFGFKTVNDYFNK
+145 GLGFKKVNDYFNK

-167 WNKFL
+167 WSKVL
-172 TRVGLPVI
+172 TRIGFPVATGI
-180 AGITTGVVGRNVAE
+180 ATGFIGRKAAE
-194 KGQEFILGA
+194 TGQELLLGP
-203 DMPILPQQRAAYAI
+203 DVPILPGQREAYAI
-217 GKGGTEGAYFSAMP
+217 GKGATEGLYYSGMP
-231 YFMNKK
+231 YMMNKN
-237 ISLGYEL
+237 ISLGYNL
-244 IKDNLITNRLN
+244 IKDNLISSRLN

-260 AFEGSGLHTRGSRA
+260 AFEGSGLHTRGSLA
-274 ALKAIDGLIAGMPT
+274 ALKAIDNLVSGMPI
-288 SVSKAPFMYGAT
+288 SARKAPFLYGVT
-300 EVGANIG
+300 EIGANLG
-307 TGLAQGSFVEDPD
+307 TGLAQGSFVDNPD
-320 PYIGQLGTEMV
+320 PYIGQLGKEMA

-339 GDLALRRGPT
+339 GDLVLRRGPT

-362 KYVTSKD
+362 KFVTSED

-384 QVGAFLYKSLIEAGE
+384 QVGAFLYKALTEAGE
-399 DPEAVIKALTSKE
+399 DPQAVINALISKE

-427 AGTMSLSPT
+427 AGTKSLSPT
-436 LLGIEGALQYLTT
+436 LLGVEGALQYLTT
-449 GLGAQRSANE
+449 GLGAQRAANE

-499 RVNEAVTNLDAA
+499 RVTEAVSKLDAA

-553 QRIPRDVEISTF
+553 QRIPRDVEISQF
-565 LDGQGNEIAV
+565 FDGQGNEIAV

-617 GEDVTSTAAPSKE
+617 GEDVASTAAPSKE

-668 EQATAFNVRAQEK
+668 EQAQAFNVRAQEK

-687 KGGKAWA
+687 KAGKAWA

-712 PPVAEASQVVSEAV
+712 PPVATAPREETGAEIAFK
-726 QSAQESFARNTQ
+726 ESKRLF
-738 RFNAYLDNPNFSI
+738 
-751 QSEARDNLR
+751 E
-760 AVQAVARRVE
+760 
-770 NLDDPDEIQRVVD
+770 
-783 DWVNANAESRTQRY
+783 
-797 VQSDPQGRGG
+797 
-807 EFLPDSEF
+807 
-815 TTDARGFLDSAAA
+815 
-828 LRRAQLENPAA
+828 
-839 APEAAAEVATA
+839 EAAAGAGELVDERMLSYINEARQQLREVSDPDLLEETAADLIANFESFYDNDVAKSGLGQQTINDLVAVLRQPETTTA
-850 TADVGTLS
+850 TEAATEAASTIADVGTLS

-873 RELAAQGKM
+873 RELAAQGKV

-898 LESFPEGVNYN
+898 LESFPEGVNFN

-927 FVSELLGTD
+927 FVSKALGTD
-936 KTGRQRIAPEMLKR
+936 KTGRQSIAPEMLKR

-990 LGAKSPIEGGLG
+990 LGAKSPLEGGLG
-1002 SSDPRVVQLR
+1002 SRDPRVVQLR

-1018 INPESNM
+1018 IDPESNM

-1120 NVLLNENT
+1120 NVLLNEKT
-1128 KLSAERKRNIQA
+1128 KLSEDRKRSIKA

-1196 LGDLTVSDPSRIEGA
+1196 LGDLTISDPSRVEGA
-1211 TRDLTTGGSKDS
+1211 TRDLTTGGSQDS

-1235 VVKIGPDSEGKLKV
+1235 VVKIGPDSKGKLKV
-1249 EPVTSATGRPVTV
+1249 EPVTSASGRPVTIN
-1262 DREEALRG
+1262 REEALRG

-1304 LPNSQNEL
+1304 LPNSQNEV

-1319 SKGVMNAGQL
+1319 SKGVMNSGQL

-1347 KSSDGANLELMA
+1347 KGSDGANLEMMA

-1420 RTDILAAVLADPE
+1420 RTEILAAVLRDPE

-1443 NPEEIESLR
+1443 NPQEVEGLR
-1452 TKAVR
+1452 TKAIR
-1457 WFSDLLDPS
+1457 FFSDLLDPS

-1480 EEREYEAET
+1480 EQREYKEET

-1502 AAPNFMSFGRTDST
+1502 AAPNFMSFGRTDTT
-1516 TPLIDEVK
+1516 TPLVDEVK
-1524 RLATKEER
+1524 RLATKQDRLDAFRE
-1532 QEAYRQEQLK
+1532 EQLK
-1542 RANEFLDSRSPQGAR
+1542 RANEFLNRQQPPSGGVLPAPSPVPSGVQTGSVDSAGSG
-1557 PPTTPPA
+1557 
-1564 ETATSS
+1564 ATSS
-1570 SLPISSG
+1570 D
-1577 SSGRTGSS
+1577 
-1585 ETMQRGQALFPNDP
+1585 TMRRGQALFPNDP
-1599 IFRAFKRGGD
+1599 IFRTFKRGGD
-1609 VKAGIGGLFR
+1609 VRSGIGGLFR

>member
-203 DMPILPQQRAAYAI
+203 DIPILPQQRAAYAI

-307 TGLAQGSFVEDPD
+307 TGLAQGSFVEEPD
-320 PYIGQLGTEMV
+320 PYIGQLGKEMV

-362 KYVTSKD
+362 KYATSKD

-575 PNFISFWRGETKST
+575 PNFISFWRNETKST
-589 REANVTTMKNFGD
+589 PEANVTTQKNFGD

-659 TQVQNLSPA
+659 TQVQDLSPA

-687 KGGKAWA
+687 KAGKAWA

-712 PPVAEASQVVSEAV
+712 PPVAATPEPELIPGVNEIQIESLKSDLTEYRSGYENAKRNDRMLRHRTLNLDEKVNVVI
-726 QSAQESFARNTQ
+726 ARLKRAETAEEVDAATAD
-738 RFNAYLDNPNFSI
+738 FLEEFDDVDSI
-751 QSEARDNLR
+751 QS
-760 AVQAVARRVE
+760 VARALE
-770 NLDDPDEIQRVVD
+770 VVRGE
-783 DWVNANAESRTQRY
+783 AELFKTRL
-797 VQSDPQGRGG
+797 
-807 EFLPDSEF
+807 LPS
-815 TTDARGFLDSAAA
+815 TAT
-828 LRRAQLENPAA
+828 PAA
-839 APEAAAEVATA
+839 ASEAAAEVATS

-975 LLGTLIDGSQLEQTL
+975 LLGNLIDGSQLEQTL

-1120 NVLLNENT
+1120 NVLLNEKT

-1235 VVKIGPDSEGKLKV
+1235 VVKIGPDAEGKLKV
-1249 EPVTSATGRPVTV
+1249 EPVTSATGRSVTI

-1347 KSSDGANLELMA
+1347 KPSDGANLELMA

-1457 WFSDLLDPS
+1457 WFSDLVDPS

>member
-16 AELTSRGLPNPATF
+16 AELTSRGLPDPATF

-145 AFGFKTVNDYFNK
+145 TFGFKTVNDYFNK

-180 AGITTGVVGRNVAE
+180 AGITAGVVGRNVAE
-194 KGQEFILGA
+194 KGQDLILGP
-203 DMPILPQQRAAYAI
+203 DQPILPQQRAAYAI

-231 YFMNKK
+231 YFMSNK

-244 IKDNLITNRLN
+244 IKDNLITNQLN
-255 PLQKK
+255 LAAQKSF
-260 AFEGSGLHTRGSRA
+260 AGSGLHTRGSRA
-274 ALKAIDGLIAGMPT
+274 ALKAIDGLVAGMPT
-288 SVSKAPFMYGAT
+288 SVAKSPFMYGAT

-307 TGLAQGSFVEDPD
+307 TGLAQGSFVDEPD
-320 PYIGQLGTEMV
+320 PLIGQLGKEMV

-356 GGIAAT
+356 GGIASYKYAT
-362 KYVTSKD
+362 STD
-369 YRAQVRGLNK
+369 YRQQVRGLNK

-399 DPEAVIKALTSKE
+399 DPEEVIKALISKE
-412 FADLLDSDGSPVKPT
+412 FTDLLDSDGSPVKPT
-427 AGTMSLSPT
+427 AGTKSLSPT

-499 RVNEAVTNLDAA
+499 RVTEAVSKLDAA
-511 VQKIQTGP
+511 VQQIQTGP

-553 QRIPRDVEISTF
+553 QRIPRDVEINKF
-565 LDGQGNEIAV
+565 IDGQGNEIDV
-575 PNFISFWRGETKST
+575 PNFISFWRNETKST
-589 REANVTTMKNFGD
+589 PEANVNTQKNFGD

-687 KGGKAWA
+687 KTGKAWA

-712 PPVAEASQVVSEAV
+712 PPVAEASQVVSEA
-726 QSAQESFARNTQ
+726 
-738 RFNAYLDNPNFSI
+738 
-751 QSEARDNLR
+751 
-760 AVQAVARRVE
+760 
-770 NLDDPDEIQRVVD
+770 
-783 DWVNANAESRTQRY
+783 
-797 VQSDPQGRGG
+797 
-807 EFLPDSEF
+807 
-815 TTDARGFLDSAAA
+815 
-828 LRRAQLENPAA
+828 
-839 APEAAAEVATA
+839 AAEVATS

-898 LESFPEGVNYN
+898 LESFPEGVNFN
-909 YDVARAYS
+909 YDVARSYS

-927 FVSELLGTD
+927 FVSDLLGTD
-936 KTGRQRIAPEMLKR
+936 KAGGQKIAPEMLKR

-1038 RELLNS
+1038 RQLLNS

-1120 NVLLNENT
+1120 NVLLNEKT
-1128 KLSAERKRNIQA
+1128 KLSADRKRSIQA

-1164 INHALSL
+1164 INLALSL

-1177 KSLNALFAPIGM
+1177 KALNALFAPIGM
-1189 LDAKSKP
+1189 LDAKSNP

-1223 VGYETALQGETS
+1223 VGYDTALQGETS
-1235 VVKIGPDSEGKLKV
+1235 VVKIGPDSEGNLKV
-1249 EPVTSATGRPVTV
+1249 EPVTSATGRPVTI

-1296 AYKAMFEP
+1296 AYKSMFEP

-1319 SKGVMNAGQL
+1319 SKGVMNSGQL

-1347 KSSDGANLELMA
+1347 KASDGADLELMA

-1386 GGQGG
+1386 GGKSG

-1420 RTDILAAVLADPE
+1420 RTDILAAILADPE
-1433 AMADLIRKGK
+1433 AMANLIRKGK
-1443 NPEEIESLR
+1443 NPKEIESL
-1452 TKAVR
+1452 TNKAIR

-1480 EEREYEAET
+1480 EEREYKAET
-1489 EGGPSVL
+1489 DGDASVL

-1502 AAPNFMSFGRTDST
+1502 AAPNFMSFGRPDST
-1516 TPLIDEVK
+1516 TPLIDEVN
-1524 RLATKEER
+1524 RLATQKER
-1532 QEAYRQEQLK
+1532 REAYRKEQLK

-1585 ETMQRGQALFPNDP
+1585 EIMQRGQALFPNDP
-1599 IFRAFKRGGD
+1599 IFRAFKRGGEIRS
-1609 VKAGIGGLFR
+1609 GIGGLFR

>member
-16 AELTSRGLPNPATF
+16 AELTSRGLPDPATF
-30 SKDDLDEIIKIYEDD
+30 SKDELDEIIKIYEDD

-145 AFGFKTVNDYFNK
+145 TFGFKTVNDYFNK

-180 AGITTGVVGRNVAE
+180 AGITTGVVGRTVAE
-194 KGQEFILGA
+194 KGQDLILGP
-203 DMPILPQQRAAYAI
+203 DQPILPQQRAAYAI

-231 YFMNKK
+231 YFMSNK

-244 IKDNLITNRLN
+244 IKDNLITNQLN
-255 PLQKK
+255 LAAQKSF
-260 AFEGSGLHTRGSRA
+260 AGSGLHTRGSRA
-274 ALKAIDGLIAGMPT
+274 ALKAIDGMVAGMPT
-288 SVSKAPFMYGAT
+288 SVAKSPFMYGAT
-300 EVGANIG
+300 EVGANTG
-307 TGLAQGSFVEDPD
+307 TGLAQGSFVDEPD
-320 PYIGQLGTEMV
+320 PLIGQLGKEMV

-356 GGIAAT
+356 GGIASY
-362 KYVTSKD
+362 KYVTSPD
-369 YRAQVRGLNK
+369 YRQQVRGLNK

-399 DPEAVIKALTSKE
+399 DPEEVIKSLISKE
-412 FADLLDSDGSPVKPT
+412 FTDLLDSDGSPVKPT
-427 AGTMSLSPT
+427 AGTKSLSPT

-485 AAMMQGLFEASINK
+485 AAMMKGLFEASINK
-499 RVNEAVTNLDAA
+499 RVTEAVSKLDAA
-511 VQKIQTGP
+511 VQQIQTGP

-553 QRIPRDVEISTF
+553 QRIPRDVEINKF
-565 LDGQGNEIAV
+565 IDGQGNKIDV
-575 PNFISFWRGETKST
+575 PNFISFWRNETKST
-589 REANVTTMKNFGD
+589 PEANVNTQKNFGD

-687 KGGKAWA
+687 KTGKAWA

-712 PPVAEASQVVSEAV
+712 PPVAAAAREETGAEIAFKESKRLFDEAAAGSGELVGE
-726 QSAQESFARNTQ
+726 RMLNYIT
-738 RFNAYLDNPNFSI
+738 
-751 QSEARDNLR
+751 EARQQLR
-760 AVQAVARRVE
+760 EVS
-770 NLDDPDEIQRVVD
+770 DPDLLEATAADLI
-783 DWVNANAESRTQRY
+783 ANFELFYDNDVAKKGFGQQTINDLVAVLRQ
-797 VQSDPQGRGG
+797 PK
-807 EFLPDSEF
+807 
-815 TTDARGFLDSAAA
+815 TTTAT
-828 LRRAQLENPAA
+828 
-839 APEAAAEVATA
+839 EAAAEVATP

-898 LESFPEGVNYN
+898 LESFPEGVNFN
-909 YDVARAYS
+909 YDVARSYS

-927 FVSELLGTD
+927 FVSDLLGTD
-936 KTGRQRIAPEMLKR
+936 KAGGQKIAPEMLKR

-1018 INPESNM
+1018 INSESNM

-1128 KLSAERKRNIQA
+1128 KLSADRKRSIQA

-1164 INHALSL
+1164 INLALSL

-1177 KSLNALFAPIGM
+1177 KALNALFAPIGM

-1196 LGDLTVSDPSRIEGA
+1196 LGDLTVSDPNRIEGA
-1211 TRDLTTGGSKDS
+1211 TRDLTTGGSKDI

-1235 VVKIGPDSEGKLKV
+1235 VVKIGPDSEGNLKV
-1249 EPVTSATGRPVTV
+1249 EPVTSATGRPVTI

-1319 SKGVMNAGQL
+1319 SKGVMNSGQL

-1347 KSSDGANLELMA
+1347 KASDGANLELMA

-1386 GGQGG
+1386 GGKSG

-1420 RTDILAAVLADPE
+1420 RTDILAAILADPE
-1433 AMADLIRKGK
+1433 AMANLIRKGK
-1443 NPEEIESLR
+1443 NPKEIESL
-1452 TKAVR
+1452 TNKAIR

-1480 EEREYEAET
+1480 EEREYKAET
-1489 EGGPSVL
+1489 DGDASVL

-1502 AAPNFMSFGRTDST
+1502 AAPNFMSFGRPDST
-1516 TPLIDEVK
+1516 TPLIDEVN
-1524 RLATKEER
+1524 RLATQKER
-1532 QEAYRQEQLK
+1532 REAYRKEQLK
-1542 RANEFLDSRSPQGAR
+1542 RANEFLDSRSPQGDR

-1585 ETMQRGQALFPNDP
+1585 EIMQRGQALFPNDP
-1599 IFRAFKRGGD
+1599 IFRAFKRGGEIRS
-1609 VKAGIGGLFR
+1609 GIGGLFR

>member
-16 AELTSRGLPNPATF
+16 AELTSRGLPDPATF

-145 AFGFKTVNDYFNK
+145 TFGFKTVNDYFNK

-180 AGITTGVVGRNVAE
+180 AGITAGVVGRNVAE
-194 KGQEFILGA
+194 KGQDLILGP
-203 DMPILPQQRAAYAI
+203 DQPILPQQRAAYAI

-231 YFMNKK
+231 YFMSNK

-244 IKDNLITNRLN
+244 IKDNLITNQLN
-255 PLQKK
+255 LAAQKSF
-260 AFEGSGLHTRGSRA
+260 AGSGLHTRGSRA
-274 ALKAIDGLIAGMPT
+274 ALKAIDGLVAGMPT
-288 SVSKAPFMYGAT
+288 SVAKSPFMYGAT
-300 EVGANIG
+300 EVGANTG
-307 TGLAQGSFVEDPD
+307 TGLAQGSFVDEPD
-320 PYIGQLGTEMV
+320 PLIGQLGKEMV

-356 GGIAAT
+356 GGIASYKYAT
-362 KYVTSKD
+362 STD
-369 YRAQVRGLNK
+369 YRQQVRGLNK

-399 DPEAVIKALTSKE
+399 DPEEVIKALISKE
-412 FADLLDSDGSPVKPT
+412 FTDLLDSDGSPVKPT
-427 AGTMSLSPT
+427 AGTKSLSPT

-499 RVNEAVTNLDAA
+499 RVTEAVSKLDAA
-511 VQKIQTGP
+511 VQQIQTGP

-553 QRIPRDVEISTF
+553 QRIPRDVEINKF
-565 LDGQGNEIAV
+565 IDGQGNEIDV
-575 PNFISFWRGETKST
+575 PNFISFWRNETKST

-687 KGGKAWA
+687 KTGKAWA

-712 PPVAEASQVVSEAV
+712 PPVAEASQVVSEA
-726 QSAQESFARNTQ
+726 
-738 RFNAYLDNPNFSI
+738 
-751 QSEARDNLR
+751 
-760 AVQAVARRVE
+760 
-770 NLDDPDEIQRVVD
+770 
-783 DWVNANAESRTQRY
+783 
-797 VQSDPQGRGG
+797 
-807 EFLPDSEF
+807 
-815 TTDARGFLDSAAA
+815 
-828 LRRAQLENPAA
+828 
-839 APEAAAEVATA
+839 AAEVATS

-898 LESFPEGVNYN
+898 LESFPEGVNFN
-909 YDVARAYS
+909 YDVARSYS

-927 FVSELLGTD
+927 FVSDLLGTD
-936 KTGRQRIAPEMLKR
+936 KAGGQKIAPEMLKR

-1038 RELLNS
+1038 RQLLNS

-1120 NVLLNENT
+1120 NVLLNEKT
-1128 KLSAERKRNIQA
+1128 KLSADRKRSIQA

-1164 INHALSL
+1164 INLALSL

-1189 LDAKSKP
+1189 LDAKSNP

-1223 VGYETALQGETS
+1223 VGYDTALQGETS
-1235 VVKIGPDSEGKLKV
+1235 VVKIGPDSGGNLKV

-1296 AYKAMFEP
+1296 AYKSMFEP

-1319 SKGVMNAGQL
+1319 SKGVMNSGQL

-1347 KSSDGANLELMA
+1347 KASDGADLELMA

-1386 GGQGG
+1386 GGKSG

-1420 RTDILAAVLADPE
+1420 RTDILAAILADPE
-1433 AMADLIRKGK
+1433 AMANLIRKGK
-1443 NPEEIESLR
+1443 NPKEIESL
-1452 TKAVR
+1452 TNKAIR

-1480 EEREYEAET
+1480 EEREYKAET
-1489 EGGPSVL
+1489 DGDASVL

-1502 AAPNFMSFGRTDST
+1502 AAPNFMSFGRPDST
-1516 TPLIDEVK
+1516 TPLIDEVN
-1524 RLATKEER
+1524 RLATQKER
-1532 QEAYRQEQLK
+1532 REAYRKEQLK

-1585 ETMQRGQALFPNDP
+1585 EIMQRGQALFPNDP
-1599 IFRAFKRGGD
+1599 IFRAFKRGGEIRS
-1609 VKAGIGGLFR
+1609 GIGGLFR

>member
-1 MVTDPNDLMPQLGVE
+1 MKRAETAEEVDAATADFLEEFDDVDSIQSVARALEVVRGE
-16 AELTSRGLPNPATF
+16 AELFKTRLLPSTAT
-30 SKDDLDEIIKIYEDD
+30 
-45 GSFDPTSDFA
+45 
-55 RGLANYA
+55 
-62 SSLYPEDP
+62 
-70 EWLSYEGLLTG
+70 
-81 RAGITKAFNDGNPL
+81 
-95 SVQGVIELLAQDTEG
+95 
-110 NRIVAPTLYGS
+110 
-121 ETAGGI
+121 
-127 YQGVKDE
+127 
-134 LIPAAGEAGGF
+134 PAA
-145 AFGFKTVNDYFNK
+145 
-158 IKYEGSGKG
+158 
-167 WNKFL
+167 
-172 TRVGLPVI
+172 
-180 AGITTGVVGRNVAE
+180 
-194 KGQEFILGA
+194 
-203 DMPILPQQRAAYAI
+203 
-217 GKGGTEGAYFSAMP
+217 
-231 YFMNKK
+231 
-237 ISLGYEL
+237 
-244 IKDNLITNRLN
+244 
-255 PLQKK
+255 
-260 AFEGSGLHTRGSRA
+260 
-274 ALKAIDGLIAGMPT
+274 T
-288 SVSKAPFMYGAT
+288 S
-300 EVGANIG
+300 
-307 TGLAQGSFVEDPD
+307 
-320 PYIGQLGTEMV
+320 
-331 YTFTGGYL
+331 
-339 GDLALRRGPT
+339 
-349 IANALKE
+349 
-356 GGIAAT
+356 
-362 KYVTSKD
+362 
-369 YRAQVRGLNK
+369 
-379 RALEG
+379 
-384 QVGAFLYKSLIEAGE
+384 
-399 DPEAVIKALTSKE
+399 
-412 FADLLDSDGSPVKPT
+412 
-427 AGTMSLSPT
+427 
-436 LLGIEGALQYLTT
+436 
-449 GLGAQRSANE
+449 
-459 DAVKEAIRNKIRG
+459 
-472 LYATGNRDALQES
+472 
-485 AAMMQGLFEASINK
+485 
-499 RVNEAVTNLDAA
+499 
-511 VQKIQTGP
+511 
-519 DGLPVP
+519 
-525 ASRLE
+525 
-530 AEKLFDLLDKLMSAD
+530 
-545 RDRERKLW
+545 
-553 QRIPRDVEISTF
+553 
-565 LDGQGNEIAV
+565 
-575 PNFISFWRGETKST
+575 
-589 REANVTTMKNFGD
+589 
-602 TINAFVERKTKELGI
+602 
-617 GEDVTSTAAPSKE
+617 
-630 LQAANEKFNKLWTR
+630 
-644 VVSSETGR
+644 
-652 AEFETLL
+652 
-659 TQVQNLSPA
+659 
-668 EQATAFNVRAQEK
+668 
-681 GGKFSG
+681 
-687 KGGKAWA
+687 
-694 EAARA
+694 
-699 YADVIT
+699 
-705 VQNALNT
+705 
-712 PPVAEASQVVSEAV
+712 
-726 QSAQESFARNTQ
+726 
-738 RFNAYLDNPNFSI
+738 
-751 QSEARDNLR
+751 
-760 AVQAVARRVE
+760 
-770 NLDDPDEIQRVVD
+770 
-783 DWVNANAESRTQRY
+783 
-797 VQSDPQGRGG
+797 
-807 EFLPDSEF
+807 
-815 TTDARGFLDSAAA
+815 
-828 LRRAQLENPAA
+828 
-839 APEAAAEVATA
+839 EAAAEVATS

-1196 LGDLTVSDPSRIEGA
+1196 LGDLTVSDPNRIEGA

-1457 WFSDLLDPS
+1457 WFSDLIDPS